1 MQQSWVDIF
10 EVMYCLTPA
19 KGGGHTCFID
29 TSEVPCVYEVQK
41 LSNIAMC
48 TKYMAEQL
56 IFHFCTRQSHMESY
70 KYFQCTIIQPIELPN
85 THCVK
90 LMDRTTSN

>member
-1 MQQSWVDIF
+1 MGQSWVDIF

-48 TKYMAEQL
+48 TKYMAEQSST
-56 IFHFCTRQSHMESY
+56 FAQDSHIW
-70 KYFQCTIIQPIELPN
+70 KVTN
-85 THCVK
+85 
-90 LMDRTTSN
+90 TSNVLSFDQ